1 MRRRALIGAL
11 VLAAG
16 CTHATAPKA
25 RLAGEILSITGVVG
39 LIGGA
44 LTQSYNGGHTAEIMG
59 TFSVMSATGIGLYAG
74 GELLD
79 PNPGPA
85 PETVPEKHR
94 RWAKILTERA
104 EGAAREGN
112 CPRVRR
118 LERRVHVYNRDVHD
132 FVFMKDPEIVKC
144 LEAPASPGLQ
154 DGDGPTI
161 PRGIV
166 PGPITSPEPA
176 PPP

>member
-11 VLAAG
+11 VLVAA
-16 CTHATAPKA
+16 CTRTTAPKA
-25 RLAGEILSITGVVG
+25 RLAGEILSIAGVVG

-44 LTQSYNGGHTAEIMG
+44 ITQSYHDGHTAEVMAG
-59 TFSVMSATGIGLYAG
+59 FSVTSALGIGLFAG

-79 PNPGPA
+79 PTPGPR

-94 RWAKILTERA
+94 RWAKILTQRA
-104 EGAAREGN
+104 GGAAREGN

-132 FVFMKDPEIVKC
+132 FVFMRDPEIVKC
-144 LEAPASPGLQ
+144 LEGARPPVEAPLAPALPGRTELPAETPPA
-154 DGDGPTI
+154 D
-161 PRGIV
+161 
-166 PGPITSPEPA
+166 EP
-176 PPP
+176 

>member
-1 MRRRALIGAL
+1 MV

-16 CTHATAPKA
+16 CTRSTAPKA

-44 LTQSYNGGHTAEIMG
+44 LTQSAIGHTGEVMA
-59 TFSVMSATGIGLYAG
+59 TFSVTSALGIGLYAA

-79 PNPGPA
+79 PTAGPSR
-85 PETVPEKHR
+85 ETVPEKHR

-104 EGAAREGN
+104 GGAARDGN

-118 LERRVHVYNRDVHD
+118 LERRVHVYNQEVHD

-144 LEAPASPGLQ
+144 LEGEPSAEPPVVPLPGQ
-154 DGDGPTI
+154 PD
-161 PRGIV
+161 
-166 PGPITSPEPA
+166 
-176 PPP
+176 PPSDR